1 MQIES
6 RTCQACLSNYAEMQL
21 CLCKGNKFF
30 WNDQM
35 FGGFF
40 CPINCKL
47 QIANC
52 KLVFLYVSVCIT
64 LKGCLRIVILLIYK
78 VIIYYYNNIINN
90 IIYILYIILLIPSEN
105 NKENIEF
112 AICNLQFAIFL
123 GWIIGYRAVIM
134 MSFFCWAVTLLFVV
148 YR

>member
-1 MQIES
+1 
-6 RTCQACLSNYAEMQL
+6 
-21 CLCKGNKFF
+21 
-30 WNDQM
+30 M

-40 CPINCKL
+40 CPIKWKL

-64 LKGCLRIVILLIYK
+64 PKGCLRIVILSVYK

-90 IIYILYIILLIPSEN
+90 IIYILYILIPSED

-112 AICNLQFAIFL
+112 AICNLQFFL
-123 GWIIGYRAVIM
+123 VG
-134 MSFFCWAVTLLFVV
+134 
-148 YR
+148 

>member
-1 MQIES
+1 
-6 RTCQACLSNYAEMQL
+6 MQL

-35 FGGFF
+35 FGGIF

-90 IIYILYIILLIPSEN
+90 IIYILYIIYIN
-105 NKENIEF
+105 TFGKQQRKYW
-112 AICNLQFAIFL
+112 ICNLQFAICNFSWLDNWLQGSDNDGLFL
-123 GWIIGYRAVIM
+123 LGSDTAICGISVEVKAESQRSNSG
-134 MSFFCWAVTLLFVV
+134 VT
-148 YR
+148 